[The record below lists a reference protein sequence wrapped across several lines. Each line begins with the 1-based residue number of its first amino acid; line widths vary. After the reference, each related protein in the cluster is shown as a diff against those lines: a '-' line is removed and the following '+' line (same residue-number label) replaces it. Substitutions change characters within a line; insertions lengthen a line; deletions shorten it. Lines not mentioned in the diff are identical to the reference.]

1 LGTLLEGVGKDSS
14 ALIGIDI
21 KVVEILAAKNLIYLA
36 IRTEVRASTLLWAG
50 ILVEVT
56 SLDNTIRRVHIRVRV

>member
-1 LGTLLEGVGKDSS
+1 M
-14 ALIGIDI
+14 IGIDI